1 MCKNRGPGGRFGAP
15 GRISVAEG
23 RAMVNH
29 EQLQLQIAAQ
39 ALTIAWIQKELRYR
53 SLSPSMR
60 QELEN
65 EMLDRIHLR
74 FVALHA
80 LKLMTTGPERT
91 QSATD
96 R

>member
-1 MCKNRGPGGRFGAP
+1 MCKNRSPGGRFGAP